1 MLYDL
6 FDKVCVIYEG
16 RMAYFGPADQAR
28 QYFIDMGYELANR
41 QTTPDFLVAIT
52 DPKGHIPRAGIS
64 NIPRTVSEF
73 VEYFLKLSIAQMN
86 RDDVNE
92 YKDDYVGI
100 WTMHMRMSKAP
111 FTISIPMQA
120 HAVMQ
125 RRVQILMD
133 SKSATAMKLFSF
145 IFQGIIVGTVFL
157 NSPEATSA
165 YFSRGGVLCFVLLF
179 AALSSMAEIPAL
191 FIQCPIVHRQETT
204 AMYHPFI
211 EGIFYLFLFT
221 MSVVMKAWFWGIA
234 ASFKSEA
241 TAQSVAGIMLLG
253 MVIYTFVHSSQHGV
267 FNADI

>member
-100 WTMHMRMSKAP
+100 WTMHMRMSKA
-111 FTISIPMQA
+111 SGRSKL
-120 HAVMQ
+120 VMH
-125 RRVQILMD
+125 RSGRTSTLL
-133 SKSATAMKLFSF
+133 SA
-145 IFQGIIVGTVFL
+145 
-157 NSPEATSA
+157 
-165 YFSRGGVLCFVLLF
+165 F
-179 AALSSMAEIPAL
+179 AI
-191 FIQCPIVHRQETT
+191 
-204 AMYHPFI
+204 
-211 EGIFYLFLFT
+211 
-221 MSVVMKAWFWGIA
+221 
-234 ASFKSEA
+234 
-241 TAQSVAGIMLLG
+241 
-253 MVIYTFVHSSQHGV
+253 
-267 FNADI
+267 